1 MAPLFPRVKLSRAN
15 LRSPATARQDYL
27 LPSFV
32 TLARFHNRLQSACDE
47 MEELDRIA
55 IDTGYRSERRPMRAR
70 FLSNRDS
77 SFLRIDP
84 IYITIERIYATK

>member
-27 LPSFV
+27 PSFV
-32 TLARFHNRLQSACDE
+32 ILARFHNRLQSACDE
-47 MEELDRIA
+47 MEELDR